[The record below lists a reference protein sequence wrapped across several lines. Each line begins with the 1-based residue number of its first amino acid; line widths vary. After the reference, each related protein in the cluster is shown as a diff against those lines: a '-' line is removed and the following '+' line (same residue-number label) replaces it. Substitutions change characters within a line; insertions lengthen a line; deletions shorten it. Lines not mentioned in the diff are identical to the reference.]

1 MYRNSGLLSIKRNKK
16 GGRVNKFADWMKAND
31 KKQRGVAEKIGI
43 STSTLHDILRKDQLP
58 NLKVAYE
65 IEKYTRGAITVY
77 DWLDQDEKCDSSD
90 PTKKSISKPNN
101 SKK

>member
-16 GGRVNKFADWMKAND
+16 GDWVNKFADWMKAND

-65 IEKYTRGAITVY
+65 IEKYTRGAVTVY
-77 DWLDQDEKCDSSD
+77 DWVDQCDEKDIII
-90 PTKKSISKPNN
+90 PKKKIKSKP
-101 SKK
+101 KKIIK